1 MLDETLTRRRCKK
14 SSNAFLITI
23 HAARRFIIATTER
36 TSPVYICIN
45 VYIRVL
51 MRWYICC
58 HCIYIRCVVLV
69 RAARVFVP
77 VYRYTYV
84 CTCVRVCVSGCVYVT
99 DVKKT
104 DYSERSCDDFLPS
117 NTHVVPLCDSL

>member
-45 VYIRVL
+45 VYVRVL

-58 HCIYIRCVVLV
+58 PCIYIRCVVLV
-69 RAARVFVP
+69 RAARVFVQCIGIP
-77 VYRYTYV
+77 MYA
-84 CTCVRVCVSGCVYVT
+84 RVCVYV
-99 DVKKT
+99 
-104 DYSERSCDDFLPS
+104 
-117 NTHVVPLCDSL
+117 